1 MILKLIILA
10 GLIYGVYYFF
20 FKKPILGKN
29 SSSNMPSD
37 TVVECVE
44 CSTYV
49 STEEAIIK
57 DGKYYCSKECAG
69 TK

>member
-37 TVVECVE
+37 TVVEFV
-44 CSTYV
+44 
-49 STEEAIIK
+49 
-57 DGKYYCSKECAG
+57 
-69 TK
+69 